1 MMHRH
6 HSCCRVLRQGA
17 CTSKQPAWGLDGK
30 RFLKEWG
37 FSIGIN
43 NEGKLDGKNSGQVK
57 PQGPYKTL
65 GILFFDLERD
75 PQETSNLRDDP
86 AHAGR
91 ICDLGACLPDALL

>member
-1 MMHRH
+1 LCSYLLIGFFITKR
-6 HSCCRVLRQGA
+6 SAGDAAKKAFVVNRVG
-17 CTSKQPAWGLDGK
+17 D
-30 RFLKEWG
+30 WG